1 MNCKPGSK
9 HERAFIEAIRI
20 EIAGGRTQFDRETV
34 QRLIRAYNA
43 EAYRF
48 DCLALDVAY
57 DIELDDQH
65 LDTMYRE
72 FTSTRNRVAE
82 VDAFGMRDQIDQ
94 DDDYNGKDSDAE

>member
-1 MNCKPGSK
+1 MNLTPGSK
-9 HERAFIEAIRI
+9 HERTFIEAVRL

-34 QRLIRAYNA
+34 QRLIRAYHA

-57 DIELDDQH
+57 DIELDDEH
-65 LDTMYRE
+65 LKTMYRE

-82 VDAFGMRDQIDQ
+82 VDAVGIRDQIDRE
-94 DDDYNGKDSDAE
+94 DAKERFDV

>member
-1 MNCKPGSK
+1 MNRKPGSK
-9 HERAFIEAIRI
+9 HERTFIEAVRL

-34 QRLIRAYNA
+34 QRLIGAYHA

-57 DIELDDQH
+57 DIELDDKH
-65 LDTMYRE
+65 LNTMYRE

-82 VDAFGMRDQIDQ
+82 VDAVGIRDQIDRE
-94 DDDYNGKDSDAE
+94 DAKEPPDV

>member
-1 MNCKPGSK
+1 MKTISQVQA
-9 HERAFIEAIRI
+9 ERAFVASVQA
-20 EIAGGRTQFDRETV
+20 EIAGGSMQFSRETV

-57 DIELDDQH
+57 DIELDDSH

-82 VDAFGMRDQIDQ
+82 VDAVGMRDQIDRE
-94 DDDYNGKDSDAE
+94 DAKEVPDGT

>member
-1 MNCKPGSK
+1 MKTISQAQA
-9 HERAFIEAIRI
+9 ERAFVASVQA
-20 EIAGGRTQFDRETV
+20 EIAGGTMQFSRETV

-57 DIELDDQH
+57 DIELDDSH

-82 VDAFGMRDQIDQ
+82 VDAFGIRDQIDRE
-94 DDDYNGKDSDAE
+94 DAKEVPDGT